1 MGDSFDLFPS
11 SVLCEEQNLEEQKW
25 RGEKRDL
32 LASEVVGMGL
42 FCLKNHRVGCCQQ
55 PLRVSPLT
63 EEPKIHEDFTQE
75 LSGMFDE
82 VFMVWFG
89 VD

>member
-1 MGDSFDLFPS
+1 MGDSFGLFPS

-32 LASEVVGMGL
+32 LASEVVGMRL

>member
-1 MGDSFDLFPS
+1 MGGSFGLFPS

-42 FCLKNHRVGCCQQ
+42 FCLKNQSGLLPAAPEGL
-55 PLRVSPLT
+55 PLDRGAQNPLG
-63 EEPKIHEDFTQE
+63 FTQE

>member
-1 MGDSFDLFPS
+1 MGG
-11 SVLCEEQNLEEQKW
+11 K
-25 RGEKRDL
+25 KRDL

-55 PLRVSPLT
+55 PLRVSPLA

-75 LSGMFDE
+75 LSRVFDE

>member
-1 MGDSFDLFPS
+1 MGGSFDLFPS